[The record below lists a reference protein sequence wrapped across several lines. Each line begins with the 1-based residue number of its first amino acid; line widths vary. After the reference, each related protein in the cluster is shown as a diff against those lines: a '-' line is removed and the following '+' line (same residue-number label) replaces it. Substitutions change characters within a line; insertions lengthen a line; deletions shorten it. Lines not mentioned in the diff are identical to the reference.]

1 MKQKNIIKYYF
12 TGYVDWEITGF
23 EYLKQ
28 DDSGHFNDRHD
39 EACYNFW
46 LEVKKTFDDY
56 TATLPPEIV
65 EMEIDHHKN
74 KKPFGEYFNIIAPTA
89 VIKGVNNNLN
99 RLAKSIE
106 QPERIKKVS

>member
-12 TGYVDWEITGF
+12 TGYVDWEITGY

-28 DDSGHFNDRHD
+28 DGGGHFINPDD
-39 EACYNFW
+39 EECYNFL
-46 LEVKKTFDDY
+46 LEVKKAFDNY
-56 TATLPPEIV
+56 TDTLPPEIV

-74 KKPFGEYFNIIAPTA
+74 KKPFGEYYNIVAPAA
-89 VIKGVNNNLN
+89 VIKRVNNDLN